1 MYIHL
6 IMGRIPN
13 LVMKRQ
19 YTGTKLS
26 CFMTFCSWFLSF
38 FFEPDLIL
46 HYPRPFS
53 TKYTNSQAPHPCP
66 KMSLTIDLKKIMK
79 VHVTAAWNWYLQ
91 GTAIGR
97 NITSPHLEGHSRSDA
112 AWRMVEGG
120 EKRYY
125 GRLSRHLFVLPD
137 LRTVWS
143 VWGAARSLMP
153 DTRSNSIHHFTPPWS
168 GSKRFRGSCRGGWGV
183 RGERSPPTV
192 DQEGVQHPI

>member
-53 TKYTNSQAPHPCP
+53 KYTNSQAPHPCP

-91 GTAIGR
+91 GTATGSSLHPALSLLR
-97 NITSPHLEGHSRSDA
+97 CCEWYGTCCWRWRWTMLFRCRQKPASKYSNAVRLWMLEIAYAVTLLDLLDVLVKYAGHWECSR
-112 AWRMVEGG
+112 
-120 EKRYY
+120 
-125 GRLSRHLFVLPD
+125 
-137 LRTVWS
+137 
-143 VWGAARSLMP
+143 
-153 DTRSNSIHHFTPPWS
+153 
-168 GSKRFRGSCRGGWGV
+168 
-183 RGERSPPTV
+183 
-192 DQEGVQHPI
+192 